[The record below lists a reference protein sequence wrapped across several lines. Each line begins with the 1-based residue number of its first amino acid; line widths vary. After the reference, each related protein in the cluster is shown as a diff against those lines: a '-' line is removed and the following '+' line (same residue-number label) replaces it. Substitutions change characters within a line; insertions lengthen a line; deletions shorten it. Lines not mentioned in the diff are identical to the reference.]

1 MIALEGVS
9 VSIGRI
15 SILHD
20 IALAAEPGQMVAVIG
35 ANGAGKTTLLR
46 AISGLVPLQAGRIR
60 FDGADITGRPA
71 HSLARSGLVHVPQGR
86 QVVPGLSVEENLLIG
101 TRHIA
106 ERGDIAERLQREYQ
120 RFPILRERAALPAGA
135 LSGGEQQMLAI
146 SRGLM
151 MKPRLLMLDEPS
163 LGLAPRMAGFIMQAL
178 SALRDEGLTMLLV
191 EQLARAALAV
201 ADTALVLR
209 RGRVVLSGPAAPL
222 RHDRQLVAT
231 YLS

>member
-1 MIALEGVS
+1 MIALDGVS

-15 SILHD
+15 GILHD
-20 IALAAEPGQMVAVIG
+20 ISLRAAPGQMVAVIG

-46 AISGLVPLQAGRIR
+46 AISGLVPLLSGSIR
-60 FDGADITGRPA
+60 FDGNDITGHAA
-71 HSLARSGLVHVPQGR
+71 HGLARIGLVHVPQGR

-101 TRHIA
+101 ARHIA
-106 ERGDIAERLQREYQ
+106 ERGGIAERLEREYR
-120 RFPILRERAALPAGA
+120 RFPILRERAPLPAGA

-151 MKPRLLMLDEPS
+151 MRPKLLMLDEPS
-163 LGLAPRMAGFIMQAL
+163 LGLSPRMAAFIMQAL

-191 EQLARAALAV
+191 EQMARAALAV

-209 RGRVVLSGPAAPL
+209 RGRVVLSGPAEPL
-222 RHDRQLVAT
+222 RHDRQLVAS

>member
-15 SILHD
+15 GILHD
-20 IALAAEPGQMVAVIG
+20 IALDVAPGQMVAVIG

-46 AISGLVPLQAGRIR
+46 AVSGLVPLQAGRIR

-71 HSLARSGLVHVPQGR
+71 HSLARTGLVHVPQGR

-101 TRHIA
+101 TRHLA
-106 ERGDIAERLQREYQ
+106 ERGDVAQRLRREYQ

-222 RHDRQLVAT
+222 RHDRELVAS

>member
-1 MIALEGVS
+1 MITLQGVC

-15 SILHD
+15 AILHD
-20 IALAAEPGQMVAVIG
+20 IALHAAPGQLVAVIG

-46 AISGLVPLQAGRIR
+46 AISGLVPLQAGSIR
-60 FDGADITGRPA
+60 FDGAEITGRSA
-71 HSLARSGLVHVPQGR
+71 HSLARNGLVHVPQGR

-101 TRHIA
+101 ASHIA
-106 ERGDIAERLQREYQ
+106 DRGDIAERLQREYQ
-120 RFPILRERAALPAGA
+120 RFPILRERASLQAGA

-151 MKPRLLMLDEPS
+151 MRPKVLMLDEPS
-163 LGLAPRMAGFIMQAL
+163 LGLAPRMTAFIMHAL

-191 EQLARAALAV
+191 EQIARAALAV

-209 RGRVVLSGPAAPL
+209 RGHVVLSGPAAPL
-222 RHDRQLVAT
+222 RHDRQLVSS

>member
-9 VSIGRI
+9 VSIGHI
-15 SILHD
+15 AILHD
-20 IALAAEPGQMVAVIG
+20 VTLQAEAGRMVAVIG

-46 AISGLVPLQAGRIR
+46 AISGLLPLRSGRIR
-60 FDGADITGRPA
+60 FDGQDITGRPA
-71 HSLARSGLVHVPQGR
+71 PGLARSGLVHVPQGR
-86 QVVPGLSVEENLLIG
+86 QVVPNLSVRDNLLIG
-101 TRHIA
+101 ARQIA
-106 ERGDIAERLQREYQ
+106 DRGDIGQRLEREFA
-120 RFPILRERAALPAGA
+120 RFPILRERALLPAGA

-151 MKPRLLMLDEPS
+151 MRPRLLMLDEPS
-163 LGLAPRMAGFIMQAL
+163 LGLAPRMVDFIMQAL
-178 SALRDEGLTMLLV
+178 AALRDEGLTMLLV
-191 EQLARAALAV
+191 EQMARAALAV

-222 RHDRQLVAT
+222 RHDRALVAS

>member
-1 MIALEGVS
+1 MIALDSVS

-15 SILHD
+15 GILHD
-20 IALAAEPGQMVAVIG
+20 IGLQAAAGQMVAVIG

-46 AISGLVPLQAGRIR
+46 AISGLVPLQSGSIR

-71 HSLARSGLVHVPQGR
+71 HTLARIGLVHVPQGR

-101 TRHIA
+101 ARHIVQ
-106 ERGDIAERLQREYQ
+106 RGDLAERLEREYQ
-120 RFPILRERAALPAGA
+120 RFPILRERASLSAGA

-151 MKPRLLMLDEPS
+151 MRPKLLMLDEPS

-191 EQLARAALAV
+191 EQMARAALAV

-222 RHDRQLVAT
+222 RHNRQLVAS

>member
-15 SILHD
+15 GILHD
-20 IALAAEPGQMVAVIG
+20 IALHAAPGQMVAVIG

-46 AISGLVPLQAGRIR
+46 AISGLLPLQAGRIR

-71 HSLARSGLVHVPQGR
+71 HRLARIGLVHVPQGR

-101 TRHIA
+101 ARHIA
-106 ERGDIAERLQREYQ
+106 DRGDIAERLQREYR
-120 RFPILRERAALPAGA
+120 RFPILRERASLPAGA

-151 MKPRLLMLDEPS
+151 MQPRLLMLDEPS
-163 LGLAPRMAGFIMQAL
+163 LGLAPRMAAFIMQAL

-191 EQLARAALAV
+191 EQMARAALAV

-222 RHDRQLVAT
+222 RHDRQLVT
-231 YLS
+231 SYLS

>member
-9 VSIGRI
+9 VSIDRI
-15 SILHD
+15 GILHD
-20 IALAAEPGQMVAVIG
+20 IDLKAAPGQMVAVIG

-46 AISGLVPLQAGRIR
+46 AISGLLPLQAGCIR

-101 TRHIA
+101 ARHIGA
-106 ERGDIAERLQREYQ
+106 RGDIGEHLQREYR
-120 RFPILRERAALPAGA
+120 RFPILRERASLSAAS

-151 MKPRLLMLDEPS
+151 MRPRLLMLDEPS
-163 LGLAPRMAGFIMQAL
+163 LGLAPRMAAFILQAL
-178 SALRDEGLTMLLV
+178 SDLRDEGLTMLLV
-191 EQLARAALAV
+191 EQMARAALAV
-201 ADTALVLR
+201 ADIALVLR
-209 RGRVVLSGPAAPL
+209 RGKVVLSGPAAPL
-222 RHDRQLVAT
+222 RHDRQLVAS